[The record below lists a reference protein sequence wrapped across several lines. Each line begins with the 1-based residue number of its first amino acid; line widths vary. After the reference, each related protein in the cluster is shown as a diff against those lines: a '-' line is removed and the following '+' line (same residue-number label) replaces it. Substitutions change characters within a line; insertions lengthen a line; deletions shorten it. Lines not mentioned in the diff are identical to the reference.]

1 MSVSGYTGTV
11 NIAPVTQEEV
21 EARRR
26 ARNPYSK
33 EGNRDIII
41 GDPFQYEGQKYLGI
55 GSIDP
60 HPSGGAWVRVYD
72 VYGDP
77 VSEAVLTERYGTEGK
92 NEVNRLAARGVEKM
106 LNYLTELIRNA
117 EVK

>member
-1 MSVSGYTGTV
+1 MSESSHTGTV
-11 NIAPVTQEEV
+11 NITPVTQEEV

-41 GDPFQYEGQKYLGI
+41 GGPFECAGRKYLGI

-60 HPSGGAWVRVYD
+60 RP
-72 VYGDP
+72 
-77 VSEAVLTERYGTEGK
+77 
-92 NEVNRLAARGVEKM
+92 
-106 LNYLTELIRNA
+106 
-117 EVK
+117 